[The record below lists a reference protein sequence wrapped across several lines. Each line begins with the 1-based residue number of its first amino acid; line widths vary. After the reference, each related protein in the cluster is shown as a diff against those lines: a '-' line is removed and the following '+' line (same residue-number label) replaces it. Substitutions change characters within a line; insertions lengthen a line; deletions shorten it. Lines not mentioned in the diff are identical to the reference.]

1 MISNIDVSGDNSVD
15 GLVEVHVLV
24 VVAVDRVVD
33 VWDSNKDGECNSE
46 KHKGNKVIMKTVN
59 LQ

>member
-1 MISNIDVSGDNSVD
+1 MVNCVQY
-15 GLVEVHVLV
+15 